1 MKKVIFL
8 LVFYLLFYGY
18 IHASVDCE
26 GDPPSGSDKIT
37 EINQYIDSCAQKISS
52 LKTEQTTL
60 KQVISSINSKI
71 NLTQGQI
78 NQTEVQIKAV
88 EKEIEVI
95 GSVLDK
101 VNESSNLLNKI
112 YIARVRESYR
122 RIRATKE
129 NLLFSSSSFSDYFT
143 KLKYLNIAKSKDQ
156 LVLGELEN
164 SRKDY
169 DSRRQSK
176 QEKQKEIE
184 ALKSKMVQQKIELD
198 KQQQEKQNLL
208 NITANDEKK
217 YQKLLS
223 DAKAQLAAIRRFVS
237 SNGGATILS
246 NQTKCDNWGCYYNQR
261 DSQWGNIGLGGSS
274 YSTAE
279 YGCLVN
285 SIAMMASHAG
295 KNIKPGD
302 IAANASAFVPGT
314 GYILHSFSVNGINV
328 SITPVSKDKLDS
340 ELNAGRSV
348 IAGLFGGPDHFIV
361 IVKKDGDKYIMHDP
375 FLENGSN
382 RPLSDKYNLDNI
394 NSLRL
399 VSFN

>member
-1 MKKVIFL
+1 MKRLLLVLLFIFL
-8 LVFYLLFYGY
+8 IFKPVF
-18 IHASVDCE
+18 AAVDCE
-26 GDPPSGSDKIT
+26 GTPPSGADKVG
-37 EINQYIDSCAQKISS
+37 EINEYIESCAKKINS
-52 LKTEQTTL
+52 LKTEQNSL
-60 KQVISSINSKI
+60 KQVLATITSKI

-78 NQTEVQIKAV
+78 NQTDAQIKAV
-88 EKEIEVI
+88 EKEIEVLGGVI
-95 GSVLDK
+95 DK
-101 VNESSNLLNKI
+101 VNESSGALSKI
-112 YIARVRESYR
+112 YIARVQESYR
-122 RIRATKE
+122 RVRTNKE
-129 NLLFSSSSFSDYFT
+129 NLFFASSDFSDYFS
-143 KLKYLNIAKSKDQ
+143 KLKYLNTVKSKDQ
-156 LVLGELEN
+156 LILSELEK
-164 SRKDY
+164 SRQDY
-169 DSRRQSK
+169 DSRRSSK

-184 ALKSKMVQQKIELD
+184 SLKKKMLDQKKSLDSQQK
-198 KQQQEKQNLL
+198 EKQNLL

-217 YQKLLS
+217 YQKLQT

-237 SNGGATILS
+237 SNGGATILKD
-246 NQTKCDNWGCYYNQR
+246 QTKCDGWGCYYNQR

-285 SIAMMASHAG
+285 SISMMASHAG

-314 GYILHSFSVNGINV
+314 GYILHSFSVNGVGV
-328 SITPVSKDKLDS
+328 SITPVGKDKLDS

-348 IAGLFGGPDHFIV
+348 IAGLHGGPDHFIV

-382 RPLSDKYNLDNI
+382 RPLTDKYQLSDI
-394 NSLRL
+394 SSLRL